1 MSVVIF
7 CAYSSSS
14 NLRRWKKSILFYA
27 TLLFQTFIP
36 EVNKI
41 NDVQDFDVSKLTSKL
56 VGVGEREKA
65 NKATKKN
72 GENRVSGIFRSPQ
85 PWSSLVEKEM
95 NNWIG
100 QTNKQLWNFAMHK
113 LHNLWEFDINTTA
126 FCLGLYSL
134 HLLLLK
140 SSMPQQKTL
149 TVGRRITVQ
158 LASSLTR
165 KDFTKN
171 KKICCF

>member
-100 QTNKQLWNFAMHK
+100 QINKQHV
-113 LHNLWEFDINTTA
+113 LHNLWVFDINTTA

-134 HLLLLK
+134 HLLLQTN
-140 SSMPQQKTL
+140 SMPQQKTL